1 MTKLRMFLVTIPV
14 AAVIGYLWFG
24 RETHRASA
32 DPVLSATPQLVAPG
46 RVEPMRDPV
55 LLAFETSGRI
65 VAIDVEEGIAVK
77 QGQVLARLDDR
88 LPAARV
94 AAAKAGVAGAEARYA
109 LALRGP
115 RHEDIAAAKAEVE
128 AAAAAAEHRT
138 AEQVRSAKLGETGAL
153 ASSTV
158 DADSAAARVASAS
171 AAAAE
176 ARYESLAHGTR
187 GEQIA
192 EARAAVEL
200 AKAELAAAEVALDQT
215 LLRAPADGI
224 VLRRL
229 AEVGTLVTTMRPEPV
244 LSVADLTRLEVR
256 AEIDETD
263 VAAISVGKQAYA
275 TADAFGDRKF
285 PVRITRITR
294 ELGRK
299 QVRDDD
305 PRARVDTRVLE
316 AIATFDALP
325 DTTLPLGLRMYVH
338 VER

>member
-128 AAAAAAEHRT
+128 AAAAAAEH
-138 AEQVRSAKLGETGAL
+138 
-153 ASSTV
+153 
-158 DADSAAARVASAS
+158 
-171 AAAAE
+171 
-176 ARYESLAHGTR
+176 
-187 GEQIA
+187 
-192 EARAAVEL
+192 
-200 AKAELAAAEVALDQT
+200 
-215 LLRAPADGI
+215 
-224 VLRRL
+224 
-229 AEVGTLVTTMRPEPV
+229 
-244 LSVADLTRLEVR
+244 
-256 AEIDETD
+256 
-263 VAAISVGKQAYA
+263 
-275 TADAFGDRKF
+275 
-285 PVRITRITR
+285 
-294 ELGRK
+294 
-299 QVRDDD
+299 
-305 PRARVDTRVLE
+305 
-316 AIATFDALP
+316 
-325 DTTLPLGLRMYVH
+325 
-338 VER
+338 